1 MSVTIENGS
10 GKLDRKL
17 KVVYK
22 QADCKAAYDQKLVEL
37 SKTVKLPG
45 FQPGKVPVKAVRRQF
60 GTGVLHE
67 VLEKQIPEM
76 ISKKFEAEKIRPA
89 YIPQIDL
96 AAMSKEHDMD
106 EDVVVELEFEVFP
119 EVKLV
124 DLKGESLK
132 KPVVKIGEA
141 DMKETLERMQQM
153 HTQYKEV
160 ERVAKKKD
168 KLMIDFDGVVD
179 GKAFEGGSGKDMA
192 VIIGD
197 KGFIAGFEEGLVG
210 LKKADK
216 KDLNLTFPKDYGSKD
231 LAGKPVVF
239 KVVVKA
245 VQEPDTPKLDDEFAK
260 KFDIKDL
267 AKLKEEVTQN
277 LEQQA
282 KNKLSELKKTR
293 VGDLLVKKI
302 PLEVPKYLVEQE
314 VKHMKESMFAQFN
327 LPKEQKDQLVDSQET
342 TKEMTA
348 EATKRVQ
355 LGLIFN
361 TMVQEYKIQPKEADI
376 EKAVTEMAQ
385 MYENPA
391 QARMQLMKDQNTLSH
406 IYQMVVENDLVE
418 RVYKDVKSEDEAVE
432 FKKLLAGK

>member
-1 MSVTIENGS
+1 MSVTVENGS
-10 GKLDRKL
+10 GKLDKKL

-22 QADCKAAYDQKLVEL
+22 QADCKAAYEQKLVEL

-45 FQPGKVPVKAVRRQF
+45 FMPGKVPVKAIKRQF
-60 GTGVLHE
+60 GKGILHE
-67 VLEKQIPEM
+67 VLENKIPEM
-76 ISKKFEAEKIRPA
+76 ISKELESKKIRPA

-96 AAMSKEHDMD
+96 KSLSEEHDMD
-106 EDVVVELEFEVFP
+106 EDVVIELDFEVFP
-119 EVKLV
+119 DVKLV
-124 DLKGESLK
+124 DLKEESLK
-132 KPVVKIGEA
+132 NPVVKVGET
-141 DMKETLERMQQM
+141 DIKETLERMQKM

-160 ERVAKKKD
+160 ERAAKNKD
-168 KLMIDFDGVVD
+168 KVMIDFDGEVD
-179 GKAFEGGSGKDMA
+179 KKAFDGGSGKDMP
-192 VIIGD
+192 VVIGD
-197 KGFIAGFEEGLVG
+197 KGFIAGFEDGLVG
-210 LKKADK
+210 LKKGDK
-216 KDLNLTFPKDYGSKD
+216 KDISLTFPKDYGQKD

-239 KVVVKA
+239 KTVVKS

-282 KNKLSELKKTR
+282 KNKLTELKKTR
-293 VGDLLVKKI
+293 AGDLLIKKI
-302 PLEVPKYLVEQE
+302 KLDVPKYLVEQE
-314 VKHMKESMFAQFN
+314 VKHIKESMFAQFN
-327 LPKEQKDQLVDSQET
+327 LPKEQKDQLIESQET
-342 TKEMTA
+342 TDDMKK
-348 EATKRVQ
+348 EATKRVK

-361 TMVQEYKIQPKEADI
+361 TMVQEYKIQPKEAEI

-406 IYQMVVENDLVE
+406 IYQMVVENDLVD
-418 RVYKDVKSEDEAVE
+418 RIYKDVKSEDESIE